1 MKKHIRLKKLFVLNY
16 NFKTLL
22 LKKYFSLL
30 PLIAIAFQILSCSAP
45 KPYSA
50 TNKKYR
56 ERARQLAS
64 TLPRVPV
71 DSIVADS
78 IKYPTDWVGTTNFGL
93 RKPNYVIIHHTAQ
106 NSCDQTLKT
115 FTLERTQ
122 VSAHY
127 VICND
132 GTLYHMLNDYLRA
145 WHAGNAKWGN
155 VTDLNSGSI
164 GIEID
169 NNGISTFSEAQ
180 LNTLLG
186 LLATLKKKHGIPA
199 ANFIGHGDIA
209 PGRKVDPN
217 VTFPWKRLA
226 DEGYGHWYGDTT
238 NIALPENFNVSH
250 ALRIV
255 GYDISRIA
263 EAQTAFRR
271 HFLQT
276 EFTGELSLPERKV
289 LYVLMQ
295 KYL

>member
-1 MKKHIRLKKLFVLNY
+1 M
-16 NFKTLL
+16 
-22 LKKYFSLL
+22 
-30 PLIAIAFQILSCSAP
+30 
-45 KPYSA
+45 
-50 TNKKYR
+50 

-64 TLPRVPV
+64 TLSRVPV

-78 IKYPTDWVGTTNFGL
+78 LKHPANWVGTTNFSL

-106 NSCDQTLKT
+106 KSCDETLKT

-127 VICND
+127 VICKD

-145 WHAGNAKWGN
+145 WHAGSSKWGN
-155 VTDLNSGSI
+155 LTDINSSSI

-169 NNGISTFSEAQ
+169 NDGISTFSEAQ
-180 LNTLLG
+180 LNTLTG
-186 LLATLKKKHGIPA
+186 LLATLKKKHGIPV

-226 DEGYGHWYGDTT
+226 DQGYGHWYGDTT
-238 NIALPENFNVSH
+238 NITVPENFNVSY

-255 GYDISRIA
+255 GYDISKP
-263 EAQTAFRR
+263 ELAQTAFRR

-276 EFTGELSLPERKV
+276 EHAGELTREEKKV
-289 LYVLMQ
+289 LFTLMQ

>member
-1 MKKHIRLKKLFVLNY
+1 MFKNYSALLHVIIISLFV
-16 NFKTLL
+16 
-22 LKKYFSLL
+22 
-30 PLIAIAFQILSCSAP
+30 QSCTP
-45 KPYSA
+45 KPYAA

-56 ERARQLAS
+56 ERARQLAAS
-64 TLPRVPV
+64 LPKVPV

-78 IKYPTDWVGTTNFGL
+78 LKYPADWVGTTNFGL

-106 NSCDQTLKT
+106 KSCEETLKT

-127 VICND
+127 VVCKD

-145 WHAGNAKWGN
+145 WHAGNSKWGN

-169 NNGISTFSEAQ
+169 NNGINSFSEAQ

-186 LLATLKKKHGIPA
+186 LLATLKKKHGIPV

-226 DEGYGHWYGDTT
+226 DQGYGHWYGDTT
-238 NIALPENFNVSH
+238 NVTVPENFNSSH

-255 GYDISRIA
+255 GYDISKPDQ
-263 EAQTAFRR
+263 AQTAFRR
-271 HFLQT
+271 HFMQIET
-276 EFTGELSLPERKV
+276 TGELTLPEKKV
-289 LYVLMQ
+289 LYMLMQ

>member
-1 MKKHIRLKKLFVLNY
+1 MILNRIKSEMVIKYSLGGLF
-16 NFKTLL
+16 
-22 LKKYFSLL
+22 
-30 PLIAIAFQILSCSAP
+30 ILVSIVMYSCTP
-45 KPYSA
+45 KPYAS

-56 ERARQLAS
+56 DRARQLSS
-64 TLPRVPV
+64 TFSRVPV

-78 IKYPTDWVGTTNFGL
+78 LKYPVGFVGTTNFGL

-106 NSCDQTLKT
+106 DSCEQTLKT

-127 VICND
+127 VICKD

-145 WHAGNAKWGN
+145 WHAGNSKWGN
-155 VTDLNSGSI
+155 VTDINSGSI

-169 NNGISTFSEAQ
+169 NNGTTSFSEAQ
-180 LNTLLG
+180 LNTLIG
-186 LLATLKKKHGIPA
+186 LLATLKKKHVIPT

-226 DEGYGHWYGDTT
+226 DQGYGHWFGDTT
-238 NIALPENFNVSH
+238 NLILPDNFNTSH

-255 GYDISRIA
+255 GYDISNI
-263 EAQTAFRR
+263 EPAQTAFRR

-276 EFTGELSLPERKV
+276 ESAGELSLPEKKV
-289 LYVLMQ
+289 LFALMQ